1 MLYEALRR
9 LFLLYLAV
17 LDFLLVLAPLE
28 QVILEGVADVRLV
41 LQGYPVELERVQVVV
56 PVLNVVN
63 RFALLIDYSLKNVLL

>member
-9 LFLLYLAV
+9 LLLLYLAV